1 MMGPCPQ
8 VRAALGVYVLGAI
21 DPAERSQVEA
31 HLSMCPICR
40 DELAGMAGLPALLS
54 RVSEPQIA
62 HVAGPPEELLDSL
75 LAKAAD
81 QRRSEREQLRSQAE
95 QAEADRAERERT
107 ELRTRRASRRRR
119 WPPIAVAAGIVLFAG
134 MLLGGLVSGGGGGRP
149 SGGIVTPVPHS
160 TFAAPQP
167 PPVSV
172 VDVVTRT
179 DPRTHVRAWIGLDK
193 KEWGT
198 ALTIRIDGAPAGAR
212 CHLYAVSK
220 NGSRDIAAGWRVESE
235 GYGDFF
241 GSTMI
246 ARDQLTS
253 FEVVTSDGRTL
264 VTVPVST

>member
-1 MMGPCPQ
+1 
-8 VRAALGVYVLGAI
+8 VYVLGAI

-31 HLSMCPICR
+31 HLSMCPSCR

-81 QRRSEREQLRSQAE
+81 QRQSEREQLRRQAE
-95 QAEADRAERERT
+95 QTQVERAERERI

-119 WPPIAVAAGIVLFAG
+119 WPRIAVAAGIVMLAG
-134 MLLGGLVSGGGGGRP
+134 MLLGGLVTGGGGGRP
-149 SGGIVTPVPHS
+149 VSPVPHS
-160 TFAAPQP
+160 SFTAPQP
-167 PPVSV
+167 PAAPV
-172 VDVVTRT
+172 VDQVTRT
-179 DPRTHVRAWIGLDK
+179 DPRTQVRARIGLDK
-193 KEWGT
+193 KQWGT
-198 ALTIRIDGAPAGAR
+198 ALTVRIDGAPPGAR
-212 CHLYAVSK
+212 CHLYAIGR
-220 NGSRDIAAGWRVESE
+220 NGSRDIAAGWQIEAE

-246 ARDQLTS
+246 PRDQLTS
-253 FEVVTSDGRTL
+253 LEVVTTDGRTL